1 MVIQVGR
8 NSIRS
13 AVPAQSDG
21 AALVSLLDPAVS
33 GCRAEPGF
41 YLADRIGW
49 IILLDSDRL
58 YGVWSLARI
67 RLGEVGGVHA
77 LLRRACL

>member
-8 NSIRS
+8 NTIRS
-13 AVPAQSDG
+13 AVSAQSDG
-21 AALVSLLDPAVS
+21 SALVSLLDPAVS
-33 GCRAEPGF
+33 RSRAEPGF
-41 YLADRIGW
+41 YLVDRAGW

-58 YGVWSLARI
+58 YGVWGLAGI

-77 LLRRACL
+77 YLWCAGL